1 MVVGGLKGGMQLTV
15 KTLSGRQQNFSF
27 DKSTLVSEVK
37 HALQEKEGIQVD
49 QVECLIYWL
58 RCEI

>member
-1 MVVGGLKGGMQLTV
+1 MQLTV

-27 DKSTLVSEVK
+27 DKTTLVSEVK

-49 QVECLIYWL
+49 QVRKLLLACGAPKWDSCL
-58 RCEI
+58 